1 MFNNNSKKN
10 YKVYK
15 ETEKYDLVKGTV
27 WPLTE
32 KSLRKFN
39 VVIFDK
45 NFKTTVYAKKK
56 RQRIKENWKQCIN
69 KIRISVKSFKK
80 GQKLWIWKV
89 QLLKWKIHSRDLIVH
104 LNEMKN

>member
-56 RQRIKENWKQCIN
+56 DKELKKTEN
-69 KIRISVKSFKK
+69 SVLTKSEY
-80 GQKLWIWKV
+80 Q
-89 QLLKWKIHSRDLIVH
+89 
-104 LNEMKN
+104 